1 MNNKTNF
8 KTNKCEEIMNT
19 FMLLDKD
26 EHIPLKVTAHLLCC
40 KKCRSQV
47 RLLTKA
53 ERITA
58 APLNIQTPITDK
70 SLQNIM
76 EKVNK
81 LSPSWQKDT
90 SVPNPITMKGWVVS
104 GILMI
109 ILMLTFGLFTPRE
122 DSTLMIAFYLVFA
135 AIITAYCA
143 VFIGSNIDF
152 FVKKIST
159 TVTTA

>member
-1 MNNKTNF
+1 MNNKINSNN
-8 KTNKCEEIMNT
+8 NKCEEAMEK

-26 EHIPLKVTAHLLCC
+26 EHIPLKITAHLLCC
-40 KKCRSQV
+40 KKCRTQV

-53 ERITA
+53 EQITA
-58 APLNIQTPITDK
+58 QPLKIQTPLTDN
-70 SLQNIM
+70 SLQKLM
-76 EKVNK
+76 ERVNK
-81 LSPSWQKDT
+81 LNPTWQKDK
-90 SVPNPITMKGWVVS
+90 SVPNPITMKGWVIS
-104 GILMI
+104 GLLMI

-159 TVTTA
+159 NVTTA